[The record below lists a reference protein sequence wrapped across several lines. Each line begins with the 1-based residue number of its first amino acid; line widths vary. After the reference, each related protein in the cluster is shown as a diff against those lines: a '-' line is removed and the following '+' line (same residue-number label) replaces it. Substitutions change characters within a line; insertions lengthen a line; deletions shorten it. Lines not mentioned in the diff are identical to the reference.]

1 MLRKMDTYA
10 VADAMQLP
18 MNGESLHRAPAARP
32 FSHTRCLGR
41 LSSTCLSAA
50 TPSALLGEVQDWL

>member
-18 MNGESLHRAPAARP
+18 MNGESLRSAPAARP
-32 FSHTRCLGR
+32 FSHTPTLAASAVYPPPACL
-41 LSSTCLSAA
+41 L
-50 TPSALLGEVQDWL
+50 PPLLLD